1 MRFGLGPLTIEP
13 VNGKQHV
20 DVYEEAL
27 EQAEF
32 AENWGFDS
40 VWVGEEYFS
49 SQCLSSSSAVV
60 GAAVAQRTSFA
71 RVGVMPTLGLSHAI
85 HLAEEIACIDNLAN
99 GRVIVGAQPPSEP
112 AARGWNLA
120 ARDVRPRAL
129 DDLRVMSMA
138 WAPSSF
144 SYESD
149 YYKIPGR
156 NPVHVE
162 AADYHEITVQP
173 KPAQLDMP
181 VWMFGGDDAA
191 AIAGEAGV
199 TFCAAP
205 WLDLGQ
211 AAALYGAAPQRPGVV
226 PIAREVLIAP
236 TSEQARELAEP
247 LLRQLYDA
255 YREQGVTNLPTEF
268 EALARD
274 RFIIGGPDEC
284 IEQIQRCKDELGI
297 NYMIVRLVY
306 SGMPHG
312 DTIEAIQ
319 LFGTRVVPAFRMYGI
334 APEILQG

>member
-1 MRFGLGPLTIEP
+1 MRFGLGPLTIDP
-13 VNGKQHV
+13 ANDKQHV

-40 VWVGEEYFS
+40 VWVGEEYFNS
-49 SQCLSSSSAVV
+49 RHLNSSSAVV
-60 GAAVAQRTSFA
+60 GAAVAQRTSYA

-85 HLAEEIACIDNLAN
+85 YLAEEIACIDNLAN
-99 GRVIVGAQPPSEP
+99 GRVIVAAQAPSEP

-120 ARDVRPRAL
+120 AEDVRPRVL
-129 DDLRVMSMA
+129 DDLRVMAMA

-162 AADYHEITVQP
+162 AVDYHEITVQP

-181 VWMFGGDDAA
+181 VWMFGGEEAA
-191 AIAGEAGV
+191 AIASEAGV

-205 WLDLGQ
+205 WLDLQQ
-211 AAALYGAAPQRPGVV
+211 AAALYGEAERGPGVV
-226 PIAREVLIAP
+226 PIAREVLIAR
-236 TSEQARELAEP
+236 TSELARELAEP
-247 LLRQLYDA
+247 LLGQLYDA
-255 YREQGVTNLPTEF
+255 YHEQGVADVPSDF

-274 RFIIGGPDEC
+274 RFIIGGPDDC
-284 IEQIQRCKDELGI
+284 IEQIRRCKDELGI

-312 DTIEAIQ
+312 DSIEAVQ

-334 APEILQG
+334 APEILQS